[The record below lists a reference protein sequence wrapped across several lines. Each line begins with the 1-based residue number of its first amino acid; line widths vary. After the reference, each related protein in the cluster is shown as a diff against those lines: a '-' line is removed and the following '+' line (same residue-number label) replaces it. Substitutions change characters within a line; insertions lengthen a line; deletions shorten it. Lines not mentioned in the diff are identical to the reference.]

1 MVRNFYII
9 LLIILKVGILK
20 LVMEVMLFLLF
31 LVLILKIG
39 NYSSFIQI
47 ITKEN
52 SYFLSYSF
60 QDFSFSNSPFFIKI
74 ANNFFSLDEIN
85 IDINDSFH
93 MLNIEGNIHFSNRT
107 SISSNLFTPN
117 IMGPF
122 SYFPSMECNHAV
134 LSMKSNVYGLI
145 HFNDNFINFDDG
157 VAYIEKDWGTSF
169 PKSYIW
175 CQSNE
180 FLAFPANFMLSI
192 AEIPLGVLNFTGI
205 ISDISFENKEYK
217 FTTYCGAKLKKYDVN
232 NDSIS
237 IEIQQGNKILSVSS
251 LSENSNFLFA
261 PSKGKM
267 KREILESISSKIDVQ
282 IKENDKIIFS
292 NSGFNSGLEIVI

>member
-1 MVRNFYII
+1 M
-9 LLIILKVGILK
+9 
-20 LVMEVMLFLLF
+20 
-31 LVLILKIG
+31 
-39 NYSSFIQI
+39 
-47 ITKEN
+47 
-52 SYFLSYSF
+52 SYSF

-74 ANNFFSLDEIN
+74 ANNSFSLDEIN
-85 IDINDSFH
+85 IDIDDSFH
-93 MLNIEGNIHFSNRT
+93 MLNIKGNIHFSNHT
-107 SISSNLFTPN
+107 SIASNFFAPN

-134 LSMKSNVYGLI
+134 LSMNSNVSGSL
-145 HFNDNFINFDDG
+145 HFNDNLINFDNG

-192 AEIPLGVLNFTGI
+192 AKIPLGVFNFTGI

-217 FTTYCGAKLKKYDVN
+217 FTTYYGAKLKKYDVN
-232 NDSIS
+232 NNSIS
-237 IEIQQGNKILSVSS
+237 IEIQQGNKTLSVSS

-267 KREILESISSKIDVQ
+267 KREILESISSKINVQ
-282 IKENDKIIFS
+282 IKEKDKILFS

>member
-1 MVRNFYII
+1 MVKNFYLI
-9 LLIILKVGILK
+9 LLIILRVGILK
-20 LVMEVMLFLLF
+20 LVMELMLFPLF
-31 LVLILKIG
+31 LALIFLTG
-39 NYSSFIQI
+39 DYSSFIQI
-47 ITKEN
+47 ITKNN
-52 SYFLSYSF
+52 SYFLNYSF
-60 QDFSFSNSPFFIKI
+60 NDFSFCNSPFFIKI
-74 ANNFFSLDEIN
+74 DDTSFSLDKIDIN
-85 IDINDSFH
+85 INDSFH
-93 MLNIEGNIHFSNRT
+93 RLKIEGSLHFSNHT
-107 SISSNLFTPN
+107 SIKNNFFAPN

-122 SYFPSMECNHAV
+122 SYFPSMECNHAI
-134 LSMKSNVYGLI
+134 LSMKSSTSGSLV
-145 HFNDNFINFDDG
+145 FNGNLINFDDG
-157 VAYIEKDWGTSF
+157 IAYIEKDWGTSF

-192 AEIPLGVLNFTGI
+192 ATIPLGSFNFTGI

-217 FTTYCGAKLKKYDVN
+217 FATYYGAKLKKYDVN

-237 IEIQQGNKILSVSS
+237 IEIQQGNKTLSVSS
-251 LSENSNFLFA
+251 FSENSNFLLA

-282 IKENDKIIFS
+282 IKENDKVIFS